1 MDFFYKKSS
10 FFTICTSQENT
21 KVNLV
26 SADIQNSE
34 CYSVFQRKVDLSL
47 KDPEISKID
56 SWYSLYPYREFMLKY
71 LTILVPS

>member
-1 MDFFYKKSS
+1 MDFFLQKIQ
-10 FFTICTSQENT
+10 FFHNMSQENT

-26 SADIQNSE
+26 SDIQNSD